1 MGLSRKQLFVKKEA
15 TTQDIALVLQTLWH
29 RAQDISCIPLS
40 RVSFHAKILRIKY
53 RQVSVELVRGSEMQ
67 KPKLVVTFTIT
78 QNKQRDDII
87 RKDQKDV
94 YVVNQDFSVQTI
106 LLLTNSCSLGFLS
119 PLSSFHKAYFA

>member
-29 RAQDISCIPLS
+29 RAQDISCTPLT
-40 RVSFHAKILRIKY
+40 RVSFHAKILMLALGGFRPGVVERIKY
-53 RQVSVELVRGSEMQ
+53 RQVSVELVRGPEMQ
-67 KPKLVVTFTIT
+67 QPKLVVTFTIT

-94 YVVNQDFSVQTI
+94 YVVYQDFSVQTI
-106 LLLTNSCSLGFLS
+106 LLLICTL
-119 PLSSFHKAYFA
+119 